1 MTDLNI
7 SEKVTEALNNVIKK
21 TKLFEKLDTIQFHV
35 SYFVIFSTIIGAT
48 SLSIQYFNTNKIN
61 KHNKELSEK
70 YDLIINKL
78 ENNNNYI
85 KDVELKINDIK
96 LLLEEQQKILINIYN
111 LPLLSINNL
120 KTISSTSSIFSLESH
135 VSSTKNESQYFNNEE
150 TNDQKAN
157 NKETDYNIIDNNNNN
172 DDELLNDCYDN
183 LPLNNIKKT
192 TGLKGWLF

>member
-135 VSSTKNESQYFNNEE
+135 VIN
-150 TNDQKAN
+150 
-157 NKETDYNIIDNNNNN
+157 
-172 DDELLNDCYDN
+172 
-183 LPLNNIKKT
+183 
-192 TGLKGWLF
+192 